1 MKGKAKLTL
10 KTKKDFALQASN
22 IFNAMTHSF
31 NDKEK
36 AETIRFFLSTI
47 TSRIATT
54 FIMSHYLSEQKITPS
69 KIYNMLS
76 PIYGSKSSF
85 VNYVALGK
93 KRGYLLLRSNKDDRR
108 QKYLY
113 PSPAFIK
120 IWCIFLAKT
129 KGTELSSDIDWNSI
143 INTADKVS

>member
-1 MKGKAKLTL
+1 MTL

-22 IFNAMTHSF
+22 IFDAMTHSF

-54 FIMSHYLSEQKITPS
+54 FIMAHYLSEQKITPS
-69 KIYNMLS
+69 KIYNTLS

-93 KRGYLLLRSNKDDRR
+93 KRGYLLLKSDKDDRR

-113 PSPAFIK
+113 PSPEFIK

>member
-1 MKGKAKLTL
+1 MTL

-22 IFNAMTHSF
+22 IFDAMTHSF

-36 AETIRFFLSTI
+36 AEIIRFFLLTI

-69 KIYNMLS
+69 KIYNTLS

-93 KRGYLLLRSNKDDRR
+93 KRGYLLLRSDKDDRR

-143 INTADKVS
+143 INTADKVN

>member
-1 MKGKAKLTL
+1 MKGKTKLTL

-69 KIYNMLS
+69 KIYNTLS
-76 PIYGSKSSF
+76 PMYGSKSSF

>member
-1 MKGKAKLTL
+1 MAL
-10 KTKKDFALQASN
+10 KTKKDFAKQASN
-22 IFNAMTHSF
+22 VFDAMTHSF

-47 TSRIATT
+47 SSRIATT

-69 KIYNMLS
+69 KIYNTLS

-120 IWCIFLAKT
+120 IWCTFLAKT
-129 KGTELSSDIDWNSI
+129 KGTEISFDINWNSI
-143 INTADKVS
+143 VGTASKMSSEKIS

>member
-1 MKGKAKLTL
+1 MTL

-22 IFNAMTHSF
+22 IFDAMTHSF

-36 AETIRFFLSTI
+36 AEIIRFFLLTI

-69 KIYNMLS
+69 KIYNTLS

-93 KRGYLLLRSNKDDRR
+93 KRGYLLLRSDKDDRR

>member
-69 KIYNMLS
+69 KIYNTLS

-108 QKYLY
+108 EKYLY

>member
-69 KIYNMLS
+69 KIYNTLS

>member
-1 MKGKAKLTL
+1 LTL

-22 IFNAMTHSF
+22 IYDAMTHSF

-69 KIYNMLS
+69 KIYNTLS
-76 PIYGSKSSF
+76 PIYGSKTSF

-93 KRGYLLLRSNKDDRR
+93 KRGYLFLECAKDDRR

>member
-1 MKGKAKLTL
+1 MTL

-22 IFNAMTHSF
+22 IFTAMTHSF

-69 KIYNMLS
+69 KIYNTLS
-76 PIYGSKSSF
+76 PMYGSKSSF

>member
-1 MKGKAKLTL
+1 MTL

-69 KIYNMLS
+69 KIYNTLS

>member
-1 MKGKAKLTL
+1 MTL

-22 IFNAMTHSF
+22 IFDAMTHSF

-36 AETIRFFLSTI
+36 AETTRFFLSTI

-69 KIYNMLS
+69 KIYNTLS

-93 KRGYLLLRSNKDDRR
+93 KRGYLLLRSDKDDRR

-129 KGTELSSDIDWNSI
+129 KGIELSSDIDWNSI

>member
-1 MKGKAKLTL
+1 MTL

-22 IFNAMTHSF
+22 IFDAMTHSF

-36 AETIRFFLSTI
+36 AEIIRFFLSTI

-69 KIYNMLS
+69 KIYNTLS

-93 KRGYLLLRSNKDDRR
+93 KRGYLFLECDKDDRR

-113 PSPAFIK
+113 PSPSFIK
-120 IWCIFLAKT
+120 IWCTFLAKT
-129 KGTELSSDIDWNSI
+129 KGDEISSDINWNSI
-143 INTADKVS
+143 LDIAAKVKLKKIS

>member
-1 MKGKAKLTL
+1 MTL

-22 IFNAMTHSF
+22 IFDAMTHSF

-54 FIMSHYLSEQKITPS
+54 FIMSHYLSEQKMTPS
-69 KIYNMLS
+69 KIYNTLS

-93 KRGYLLLRSNKDDRR
+93 KRGYLLLRSDKDDRR
-108 QKYLY
+108 KKYLY

-129 KGTELSSDIDWNSI
+129 KGTELSNDIDWNSI

>member
-1 MKGKAKLTL
+1 LTL

-22 IFNAMTHSF
+22 IFDAMTHSF

-36 AETIRFFLSTI
+36 AEIIRFFLLTI

-69 KIYNMLS
+69 KIYNTLS

-93 KRGYLLLRSNKDDRR
+93 KRGYLLLRSDKDDRR

-113 PSPAFIK
+113 PTPAFIK

>member
-1 MKGKAKLTL
+1 MTL

-22 IFNAMTHSF
+22 IFDAMTHSF

-69 KIYNMLS
+69 KIYNTLS

-93 KRGYLLLRSNKDDRR
+93 KRGYLFLECAKDDRR

-143 INTADKVS
+143 VGTAAKVKLKKIS

>member
-1 MKGKAKLTL
+1 MTL

-22 IFNAMTHSF
+22 IFDAMTHSF

-69 KIYNMLS
+69 KIYNTLS

-93 KRGYLLLRSNKDDRR
+93 KRGYLLLRSDKDDRR
-108 QKYLY
+108 KKYLY

>member
-1 MKGKAKLTL
+1 MTL

-22 IFNAMTHSF
+22 IFDAMTHSF

-36 AETIRFFLSTI
+36 AEIIRFFLLTI

-69 KIYNMLS
+69 KIYNTLS

-93 KRGYLLLRSNKDDRR
+93 KRGYLLLKSDKDDRR

>member
-1 MKGKAKLTL
+1 MAL
-10 KTKKDFALQASN
+10 KTKKDFATQASN
-22 IFNAMTHSF
+22 IFDAMTHSF

-54 FIMSHYLSEQKITPS
+54 FIMSHYLSDQKITPS
-69 KIYNMLS
+69 RVYNKLS
-76 PIYGSKSSF
+76 PLYGSKSSF

-93 KRGYLLLRSNKDDRR
+93 KRGYLFLECDKDDRR

-113 PSPAFIK
+113 PSPTVVK
-120 IWCIFLAKT
+120 LWCTFLAKT
-129 KGTELSSDIDWNSI
+129 KGDEISSYINWNSI
-143 INTADKVS
+143 VDTAVKVKLKKIS

>member
-1 MKGKAKLTL
+1 MTL

-22 IFNAMTHSF
+22 IFDAMTHSF
-31 NDKEK
+31 NDKKK
-36 AETIRFFLSTI
+36 AEIIRFFLLTI

-69 KIYNMLS
+69 KIYNKLS

-85 VNYVALGK
+85 VKYVALGK
-93 KRGYLLLRSNKDDRR
+93 KRGYLLLRSDKDDRR
-108 QKYLY
+108 KKYLY

-120 IWCIFLAKT
+120 IWCTFLAKT
-129 KGTELSSDIDWNSI
+129 KGAELSSDIDWNSI

>member
-1 MKGKAKLTL
+1 MAL
-10 KTKKDFALQASN
+10 KTKNDFAKQASN
-22 IFNAMTHSF
+22 VFDAMTHSF

-69 KIYNMLS
+69 RIYNKLS
-76 PIYGSKSSF
+76 PLYGSKSSF

-93 KRGYLLLRSNKDDRR
+93 KRGYLFLKSDKDDRR

-120 IWCIFLAKT
+120 IWCTFLAKT
-129 KGTELSSDIDWNSI
+129 KGTEISSDINWNSI
-143 INTADKVS
+143 IDNAAKVSSKKIS

>member
-1 MKGKAKLTL
+1 LKGKAKLTL

-69 KIYNMLS
+69 KIYNTLS

-108 QKYLY
+108 EKYLY

>member
-1 MKGKAKLTL
+1 MTL

-22 IFNAMTHSF
+22 IFDAMTHSF

-36 AETIRFFLSTI
+36 AETTRFFLSTI

-69 KIYNMLS
+69 KIYNTLS

-93 KRGYLLLRSNKDDRR
+93 KRGYLLLRSDKDDRR

>member
-1 MKGKAKLTL
+1 MTL

-22 IFNAMTHSF
+22 IYDAMTHSF

-69 KIYNMLS
+69 KIYNTLS
-76 PIYGSKSSF
+76 PIYGSKTSF

-93 KRGYLLLRSNKDDRR
+93 KRGYLFLECAKDDRR

-129 KGTELSSDIDWNSI
+129 KGTELSSDIDRNSI
-143 INTADKVS
+143 VGTAAKVKLKKIS

>member
-1 MKGKAKLTL
+1 MTL

-22 IFNAMTHSF
+22 IFDAMTHSF

-36 AETIRFFLSTI
+36 AEIIRFFLLTI

-69 KIYNMLS
+69 KIYNTLS
-76 PIYGSKSSF
+76 PVYGSKSSF

-93 KRGYLLLRSNKDDRR
+93 KRGYLLLRSDKDDRR

>member
-1 MKGKAKLTL
+1 LTL

-22 IFNAMTHSF
+22 IFDAMTHSF

-36 AETIRFFLSTI
+36 AEIIRFFLLTI

-69 KIYNMLS
+69 KIYNTLS

-93 KRGYLLLRSNKDDRR
+93 KRGYLLLRSDKDDRR

>member
-1 MKGKAKLTL
+1 MTL

-22 IFNAMTHSF
+22 IFDAMTHSF

-36 AETIRFFLSTI
+36 AEIIRFFLLTI

-69 KIYNMLS
+69 KIYNTLS

-93 KRGYLLLRSNKDDRR
+93 KRGYLFLECAKDDRR

-129 KGTELSSDIDWNSI
+129 KGTELSSDIDWNGS
-143 INTADKVS
+143 S

>member
-1 MKGKAKLTL
+1 MTL

-22 IFNAMTHSF
+22 IFDAMTHSF

-36 AETIRFFLSTI
+36 AEIIRFFLSTI

-69 KIYNMLS
+69 KIYNTLS
-76 PIYGSKSSF
+76 PTYGSKSSF

-93 KRGYLLLRSNKDDRR
+93 KRGYLLLRSDKDDRR

-143 INTADKVS
+143 IKTANKVS

>member
-1 MKGKAKLTL
+1 MTL

-22 IFNAMTHSF
+22 IFDAMTHSF

-69 KIYNMLS
+69 KIYNTLS

-93 KRGYLLLRSNKDDRR
+93 KRGYLLLRSDKDDRR

-113 PSPAFIK
+113 PSPEFIK

>member
-69 KIYNMLS
+69 KIYNTLS
-76 PIYGSKSSF
+76 PMYGSKSSF

>member
-1 MKGKAKLTL
+1 
-10 KTKKDFALQASN
+10 
-22 IFNAMTHSF
+22 
-31 NDKEK
+31 
-36 AETIRFFLSTI
+36 
-47 TSRIATT
+47 
-54 FIMSHYLSEQKITPS
+54 MSHYLSEQKITPS
-69 KIYNMLS
+69 KIYNTLS

>member
-69 KIYNMLS
+69 KIYNSLS
-76 PIYGSKSSF
+76 PMYGSKSSF